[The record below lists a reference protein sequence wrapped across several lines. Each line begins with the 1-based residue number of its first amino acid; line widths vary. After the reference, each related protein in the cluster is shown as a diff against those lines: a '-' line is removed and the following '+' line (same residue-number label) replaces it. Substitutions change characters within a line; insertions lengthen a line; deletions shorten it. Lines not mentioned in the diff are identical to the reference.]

1 MCLFLVAEKSLKCGL
16 EEKRKLYACG
26 EGFYTLD
33 DILTWPQYFKLNIEG
48 IVCKEL
54 ACGFFILSVHDCN
67 FSCAIIIWNSLYMI
81 LCHLHLSTVS
91 DTNYVTTL
99 SRILLLTCLCQCVL
113 TAFAEWLLQET
124 RHT

>member
-54 ACGFFILSVHDCN
+54 ACDFLFCPFMIVIFHV
-67 FSCAIIIWNSLYMI
+67 SL
-81 LCHLHLSTVS
+81 LF
-91 DTNYVTTL
+91 
-99 SRILLLTCLCQCVL
+99 RIHCI
-113 TAFAEWLLQET
+113 
-124 RHT
+124 